1 MIIAMDA
8 GSLMGIEGLKG
19 LSSLSP
25 AQSIAHPKKLKML
38 DGYSDSIL
46 TNNTDKSKASSFD
59 SLLKSAMDMINETN
73 RYTNEAAEAELSYAM
88 GITNSTHDLQVAQMK
103 ANISLQ
109 YTVAVRNAVIDAY
122 KEIMQL
128 QF

>member
-1 MIIAMDA
+1 MNPSD
-8 GSLMGIEGLKG
+8 LMKISGLNG
-19 LSSLSP
+19 LDPLSSASSLKNP
-25 AQSIAHPKKLKML
+25 GKLERL
-38 DGYSDSIL
+38 PGYKDSIL
-46 TNNTDKSKASSFD
+46 TRTDNTDKTESFD
-59 SLLKSAMDMINETN
+59 SLLHSAMEMINETN
-73 RYTNEAAEAELSYAM
+73 DYSNQAGEAELAYAM

-109 YTVAVRNAVIDAY
+109 YTVAVRNAVVEAY

>member
-1 MIIAMDA
+1 MNPSDIMKISGLNGLESISSA
-8 GSLMGIEGLKG
+8 GSLKNPGKLEKLPGFKDSV
-19 LSSLSP
+19 LSKDIS
-25 AQSIAHPKKLKML
+25 
-38 DGYSDSIL
+38 
-46 TNNTDKSKASSFD
+46 TDKSDTFD
-59 SLLKSAMDMINETN
+59 SLLHSAMNMIKETN
-73 RYTNEAAEAELSYAM
+73 DYSNQAGEAELAYAM

>member
-1 MIIAMDA
+1 MNPSDLMKISGLNGLDPLSSA
-8 GSLMGIEGLKG
+8 GSLKNPG
-19 LSSLSP
+19 
-25 AQSIAHPKKLKML
+25 KLERL
-38 DGYSDSIL
+38 PGYKDSIL
-46 TNNTDKSKASSFD
+46 NKEASTDKTESFD
-59 SLLKSAMDMINETN
+59 SLLHSAMNMIKETN
-73 RYTNEAAEAELSYAM
+73 DYSNQASEAELAYAM

-109 YTVAVRNAVIDAY
+109 YTVAVRNAVIEAY

>member
-1 MIIAMDA
+1 MKITGLNGLESISSA
-8 GSLMGIEGLKG
+8 GSLKNPG
-19 LSSLSP
+19 
-25 AQSIAHPKKLKML
+25 KLEKL
-38 DGYSDSIL
+38 PGFDGSIL
-46 TNNTDKSKASSFD
+46 SKETPSGKTESFD
-59 SLLKSAMDMINETN
+59 SLLHSAMDMIKETN
-73 RYTNEAAEAELSYAM
+73 DYSNQAGEAELAYAM

-109 YTVAVRNAVIDAY
+109 YTVAVRNAVIEAY

>member
-1 MIIAMDA
+1 MSASSIM
-8 GSLMGIEGLKG
+8 SLEGLKG
-19 LSSLSP
+19 LDSLSS
-25 AQSIAHPKKLKML
+25 AQSLSNPKKLKVL

-46 TNNTDKSKASSFD
+46 TRNTGEASENNGFE
-59 SLLKSAMDMINETN
+59 SLLQSAMDMIKETN
-73 RYTNEAAEAELSYAM
+73 QYSNEAAEAELSYAM

-109 YTVAVRNAVIDAY
+109 YTVAVRNAVMDAY

>member
-1 MIIAMDA
+1 MNPSDLMKISGLNGLEPLSSA
-8 GSLMGIEGLKG
+8 GSLRNPGKLEKLPGYKD
-19 LSSLSP
+19 SL
-25 AQSIAHPKKLKML
+25 
-38 DGYSDSIL
+38 L
-46 TNNTDKSKASSFD
+46 TKETQGAKTESFD
-59 SLLKSAMDMINETN
+59 SLLHSAMDMLRETN
-73 RYTNEAAEAELSYAM
+73 DYSNQAGEAELAYAM

-122 KEIMQL
+122 KEIMQM

>member
-1 MIIAMDA
+1 MDIAGITL
-8 GSLMGIEGLKG
+8 GSIDT
-19 LSSLSP
+19 SF
-25 AQSIAHPKKLKML
+25 A
-38 DGYSDSIL
+38 DSIIKGNVEKQNGATGFESL
-46 TNNTDKSKASSFD
+46 LQSAVDMIKETNEYSEKAS
-59 SLLKSAMDMINETN
+59 
-73 RYTNEAAEAELSYAM
+73 EAELAYAM

-109 YTVAVRNAVIDAY
+109 YTVAVRNAVMDAY

>member
-1 MIIAMDA
+1 MNASSII
-8 GSLMGIEGLKG
+8 GLNGLNG
-19 LSSLSP
+19 LSSLSS
-25 AQSIAHPKKLKML
+25 AESLSGNKTFKVLE
-38 DGYSDSIL
+38 GYEDSIL
-46 TNNTDKSKASSFD
+46 RGASEDDSATDSFD
-59 SLLKSAMDMINETN
+59 SLLKSAMDMIKETN
-73 RYTNEAAEAELSYAM
+73 EYTNEAAEAELAYAM

-122 KEIMQL
+122 KGIMQL